1 MAWLFPVVLLNF
13 GFGQLFKWSQR
24 RGYSAP
30 IVVTT
35 NYLVLSS
42 ALCIFFIFSTPSWPP
57 LSAPALLGGITGL
70 CFIVSM
76 LTMTHALTRIN
87 ASSTLTS
94 FRLSII
100 VPIAVGTWVWGEV
113 ITPLQ
118 TAGIALALGSLCLL
132 TWRRSPT
139 STDRK
144 SPLVLLVFV
153 LQGICLCCIHWVH
166 HAGLDELRLYVLMFT
181 ALTAGILGALFIVW
195 RRLPLV
201 RDALWAGAGIGL
213 FNLVAL
219 SVTLTALANIQGT
232 VFFPLS
238 GCGVVI
244 LDNLFA
250 QFIWKEPLGRM
261 GIAGAALGAF
271 AMLLIV

>member
-35 NYLVLSS
+35 NYLVLCST
-42 ALCIFFIFSTPSWPP
+42 LCLFFIFDSPSWPP
-57 LSAPALLGGITGL
+57 LRAPAIVGAITGL

-76 LTMTHALTRIN
+76 FTMTHALARIDT
-87 ASSTLTS
+87 ASTLTS

-113 ITPLQ
+113 ISPVQAT
-118 TAGIALALGSLCLL
+118 GIALALFSLALL
-132 TWRRSPT
+132 TWRRSENT
-139 STDRK
+139 AGNK
-144 SPLVLLVFV
+144 SPLVLLIFL
-153 LQGICLCCIHWVH
+153 LQGVSLCCIHWVH
-166 HAGLDELRLYVLMFT
+166 HAGLDEQRLYVLMFT
-181 ALTAGILGALFIVW
+181 AFTAGMLGALFVVW
-195 RRLPLV
+195 RRLPLAKE
-201 RDALWAGAGIGL
+201 ALWAGAGIGL

-219 SVTLTALANIQGT
+219 SVTLTALAHIQGT

-261 GIAGAALGAF
+261 GLAGAVLGAF